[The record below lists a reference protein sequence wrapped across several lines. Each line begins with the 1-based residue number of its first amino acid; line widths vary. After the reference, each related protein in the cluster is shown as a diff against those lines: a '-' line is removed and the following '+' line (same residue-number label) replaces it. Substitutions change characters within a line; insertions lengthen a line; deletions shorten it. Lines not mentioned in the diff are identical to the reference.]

1 MGNDKTE
8 NNGAKSEKKSFLP
21 KKGYGLI
28 MLIMA
33 LVAAAFMVMLTLV
46 SAFPKEMTL
55 AFVAVLFVLLILVYI
70 LFMRKSKGLRIFG
83 LLLALIFLVVYGV
96 GTYYL
101 GSTYAAFSK
110 IGGSGDSRVST
121 DSTGQTKDIT
131 SEAFNI
137 YITGIDMWNNE
148 KGLDL
153 ERSDVNMI
161 VTVCP
166 QTRKILMTSI
176 PRDTYVKLHTAGQM
190 DKLTHTGVY
199 GVDETLN
206 TVEDWL
212 GVDLDYYVKCN
223 FSSVMKIIYAIGGI
237 DVYSPKAFKSSISD
251 YEYEE
256 GWNYMGGKEALYFAR
271 ERKAFNNEDDKRV
284 ENQQAVLK
292 AVLNKMMTSPS
303 LLTSYPELLDIAA
316 EDLETDMSSEDMQA
330 LVRMQLSDLGA
341 WDIEMQKITGEY
353 DMDYVA
359 SLTPDQKFQV
369 YRPDDKAVAECL
381 DKINEVMNPTQEE
394 IQTIE
399 EEKKKTNFIKFLKG
413 LKGGNDEAAESGEES
428 E

>member
-1 MGNDKTE
+1 MANENTE
-8 NNGAKSEKKSFLP
+8 SRKPAKSGFMP
-21 KKGYGLI
+21 AKGYGI
-28 MLIMA
+28 IILIMA

-46 SAFPKEMTL
+46 SAFPKEITM
-55 AFVAVLFVLLILVYI
+55 AFVGLLFVLLILVFFLFKRRRKGFRI
-70 LFMRKSKGLRIFG
+70 LG
-83 LLLALIFLVVYGV
+83 LLLAVMFLAVYGV

-101 GSTYAAFSK
+101 GSTYAAFNK
-110 IGGSGDSRVST
+110 IGGSGDARVGNES
-121 DSTGQTKDIT
+121 GADIT
-131 SEAFNI
+131 NEAFNI
-137 YITGIDMWNNE
+137 YITGIDQWNNE

-166 QTRKILMTSI
+166 QTRRILMTSI

-212 GVDLDYYVKCN
+212 GVNLDYYVKCN

-237 DVYSPKAFKSSISD
+237 EVYSPKAFKSSISD

-303 LLTSYPELLDIAA
+303 LLTSYPELLEIAA
-316 EDLETDMSSEDMQA
+316 EDLETNMSSDDMQA
-330 LVRMQLSDLGA
+330 LVRMQLADLGE

-359 SLTPDQKFQV
+359 SLTQEQKFQI
-369 YRPDDKAVAECL
+369 YRPDDAAVAECL
-381 DKINEVMNPTQEE
+381 DNIDRVMNPTPEE
-394 IQTIE
+394 LQAIE
-399 EEKKKTNFIKFLKG
+399 EEQKKSTFINFLRKI
-413 LKGGNDEAAESGEES
+413 KGGSSEET
-428 E
+428 EENE

>member
-1 MGNDKTE
+1 MGNEKTG
-8 NNGAKSEKKSFLP
+8 NNSAKSEKKSFLP
-21 KKGYGLI
+21 RKGYGFIL
-28 MLIMA
+28 LIMA

-46 SAFPKEMTL
+46 SAFPKEMTMT
-55 AFVAVLFVLLILVYI
+55 FVIVLFVLLLLVFF
-70 LFMRKSKGLRIFG
+70 LFKRRKKGLRILG
-83 LLLALIFLVVYGV
+83 LALALVFLVVYGV

-110 IGGSGDSRVST
+110 IGSSGDARVTT
-121 DSTGQTKDIT
+121 DDTAQAKDIT

-212 GVDLDYYVKCN
+212 GVDLNYYIKCN

-251 YEYEE
+251 YEYDE

-316 EDLETDMSSEDMQA
+316 EDLETNMSSDDMQA
-330 LVRMQLSDLGA
+330 LVRMQLADLGA

-359 SLTPDQKFQV
+359 SLTQDQKFQV

-381 DKINEVMNPTQEE
+381 DKIDEVMNPTQDE
-394 IQTIE
+394 IQKIQ

-413 LKGGNDEAAESGEES
+413 LKGGDEPAAEDS
-428 E
+428 EDN

>member
-1 MGNDKTE
+1 MANENTE
-8 NNGAKSEKKSFLP
+8 SRKPAKSGFMP
-21 KKGYGLI
+21 AKGYGI
-28 MLIMA
+28 IILIMA

-46 SAFPKEMTL
+46 SAFPKEITM
-55 AFVAVLFVLLILVYI
+55 AFVGLLFVLLILVFFLFKRRRKGFRI
-70 LFMRKSKGLRIFG
+70 LG
-83 LLLALIFLVVYGV
+83 LLLAVVFLVVYGV

-101 GSTYAAFSK
+101 GSTYAAFNK
-110 IGGSGDSRVST
+110 IGGSGDARVGNES
-121 DSTGQTKDIT
+121 GADIT
-131 SEAFNI
+131 NEAFNI
-137 YITGIDMWNNE
+137 YITGIDQWNNE

-176 PRDTYVKLHTAGQM
+176 PRDTYVRLHTAGQM

-212 GVDLDYYVKCN
+212 GVNLDYYVKCN

-237 DVYSPKAFKSSISD
+237 EVYSPKAFKSSISD

-303 LLTSYPELLDIAA
+303 LLTSYPELLEIAA
-316 EDLETDMSSEDMQA
+316 EDLETNMSSDDMQA
-330 LVRMQLSDLGA
+330 LVRMQLADLGE

-359 SLTPDQKFQV
+359 SLTQEQKFQV
-369 YRPDDKAVAECL
+369 YRPDDAAVAECL
-381 DKINEVMNPTQEE
+381 DNLDRVMNPTPEE
-394 IQTIE
+394 IQAIE
-399 EEKKKTNFIKFLKG
+399 EEQKKSNFINFLRKI
-413 LKGGNDEAAESGEES
+413 KGGSSEET
-428 E
+428 EENE

>member
-1 MGNDKTE
+1 MANENTE
-8 NNGAKSEKKSFLP
+8 SRKPAKSGFMP
-21 KKGYGLI
+21 AKGYGI
-28 MLIMA
+28 IILIMA

-46 SAFPKEMTL
+46 SAFPKEITM
-55 AFVAVLFVLLILVYI
+55 AFVGLLFVLLILVFFLFKRRKKGFRI
-70 LFMRKSKGLRIFG
+70 LG
-83 LLLALIFLVVYGV
+83 LLLAVVFLVVYGV

-101 GSTYAAFSK
+101 GSTYAAFNK
-110 IGGSGDSRVST
+110 IGGSGDARVGNES
-121 DSTGQTKDIT
+121 GADIT
-131 SEAFNI
+131 NEAFNI
-137 YITGIDMWNNE
+137 YITGIDQWNNE

-176 PRDTYVKLHTAGQM
+176 PRDTYVRLHTAGQM

-212 GVDLDYYVKCN
+212 GVNLDYYVKCN

-237 DVYSPKAFKSSISD
+237 EVYSPKAFKSSISD

-303 LLTSYPELLDIAA
+303 LLTSYPELLEIAA
-316 EDLETDMSSEDMQA
+316 EDLETNMSSDDMQA
-330 LVRMQLSDLGA
+330 LVRMQLADLGE

-359 SLTPDQKFQV
+359 SLTQEQKFQV
-369 YRPDDKAVAECL
+369 YRPDDAAVAECL
-381 DKINEVMNPTQEE
+381 DNIDRVMNPTPEE
-394 IQTIE
+394 LQAIE
-399 EEKKKTNFIKFLKG
+399 EEQKKSNFINFLRKI
-413 LKGGNDEAAESGEES
+413 KGGSSEET
-428 E
+428 EENE

>member
-1 MGNDKTE
+1 MANENTE
-8 NNGAKSEKKSFLP
+8 SRKPAKSGFMP
-21 KKGYGLI
+21 AKGYGI
-28 MLIMA
+28 IILIMA

-46 SAFPKEMTL
+46 SAFPKEITM
-55 AFVAVLFVLLILVYI
+55 AFVGLLFVLLILAFFLFKRRRKGFRI
-70 LFMRKSKGLRIFG
+70 LG
-83 LLLALIFLVVYGV
+83 LLLAVVFLVVYGV

-101 GSTYAAFSK
+101 GSTYAAFNK
-110 IGGSGDSRVST
+110 IGGSGDARVGNES
-121 DSTGQTKDIT
+121 GADIT
-131 SEAFNI
+131 NEAFNI
-137 YITGIDMWNNE
+137 YITGIDQWNNE

-176 PRDTYVKLHTAGQM
+176 PRDTYVRLHTAGQM

-212 GVDLDYYVKCN
+212 GVNLDYYVKCN

-237 DVYSPKAFKSSISD
+237 EVYSPKAFKSSISD

-303 LLTSYPELLDIAA
+303 LLTSYPELLEIAA
-316 EDLETDMSSEDMQA
+316 EDLETNMSSDDMQA
-330 LVRMQLSDLGA
+330 LVRMQLADLGE

-359 SLTPDQKFQV
+359 SLTQEQKFQV
-369 YRPDDKAVAECL
+369 YRPDDAAVAECL
-381 DKINEVMNPTQEE
+381 DNIDRVMNPTPEE
-394 IQTIE
+394 IQAIE
-399 EEKKKTNFIKFLKG
+399 EEQKKSNFINFLRKI
-413 LKGGNDEAAESGEES
+413 KGGSSEET
-428 E
+428 EENE

>member
-1 MGNDKTE
+1 MANENTE
-8 NNGAKSEKKSFLP
+8 SRKPAKSGFMP
-21 KKGYGLI
+21 AKGYGI
-28 MLIMA
+28 IILIMA

-46 SAFPKEMTL
+46 SAFPKEITM
-55 AFVAVLFVLLILVYI
+55 AFVGLLFVLLILVFFLFKRRKKGFRI
-70 LFMRKSKGLRIFG
+70 LG
-83 LLLALIFLVVYGV
+83 LLLAVVFLVVYGV

-101 GSTYAAFSK
+101 GSTYAAFNK
-110 IGGSGDSRVST
+110 IGGSGDARVGNES
-121 DSTGQTKDIT
+121 GADIT
-131 SEAFNI
+131 NEAFNI
-137 YITGIDMWNNE
+137 YITGIDQWNNE

-176 PRDTYVKLHTAGQM
+176 PRDTYVRLHTAGQM

-212 GVDLDYYVKCN
+212 GVNLDYYVKCN

-237 DVYSPKAFKSSISD
+237 EVYSPKAFKSSISD

-303 LLTSYPELLDIAA
+303 LLTSYPELLEIAA
-316 EDLETDMSSEDMQA
+316 EDLETNMSSDDMQA
-330 LVRMQLSDLGA
+330 LVRMQLADLGA

-359 SLTPDQKFQV
+359 SLTQEQKFQV
-369 YRPDDKAVAECL
+369 YRPDDAAVAECL
-381 DKINEVMNPTQEE
+381 DNIDRVMNPTPEE
-394 IQTIE
+394 LQAIE
-399 EEKKKTNFIKFLKG
+399 EEQKKSNFINFLRKI
-413 LKGGNDEAAESGEES
+413 KGGSSEET
-428 E
+428 EENE

>member
-83 LLLALIFLVVYGV
+83 LLLAVIFLVVYGV

-271 ERKAFNNEDDKRV
+271 ERKAFNNEDDKRIW
-284 ENQQAVLK
+284 AHG
-292 AVLNKMMTSPS
+292 
-303 LLTSYPELLDIAA
+303 I
-316 EDLETDMSSEDMQA
+316 
-330 LVRMQLSDLGA
+330 
-341 WDIEMQKITGEY
+341 
-353 DMDYVA
+353 
-359 SLTPDQKFQV
+359 
-369 YRPDDKAVAECL
+369 
-381 DKINEVMNPTQEE
+381 
-394 IQTIE
+394 
-399 EEKKKTNFIKFLKG
+399 
-413 LKGGNDEAAESGEES
+413 
-428 E
+428 

>member
-1 MGNDKTE
+1 MAKVKSPGSND
-8 NNGAKSEKKSFLP
+8 G
-21 KKGYGLI
+21 KKGILPVKGYAVIVL
-28 MLIMA
+28 LMA
-33 LVAAAFMVMLTLV
+33 LVAIAFMAMLTLV

-55 AFVAVLFVLLILVYI
+55 TFVGVLFALLIIVFLLFRSRKRGVRI
-70 LFMRKSKGLRIFG
+70 LGIF
-83 LLLALIFLVVYGV
+83 LALIFLAVYGV

-110 IGGSGDSRVST
+110 IGNSSQSERAAAEKGN
-121 DSTGQTKDIT
+121 DIT
-131 SEAFNI
+131 SKPFNF
-137 YITGIDMWNNE
+137 YITGIDMWASE

-161 VTVCP
+161 VTVSP

-212 GVDLDYYVKCN
+212 GVKLNYYVKCN
-223 FSSVMKIIYAIGGI
+223 FTSVMKIIYAIGGI
-237 DVYSPKAFKSSISD
+237 DVYSPKAFKSSISE
-251 YEYEE
+251 YEYDK

-316 EDLETDMSSEDMQA
+316 EDLETNMSSDDMQA
-330 LVRMQLSDLGA
+330 LVRMQLADLGA

-359 SLTPDQKFQV
+359 SLTQDQKFQV
-369 YRPDDKAVAECL
+369 YRPDEKSVAECVA
-381 DKINEVMNPTQEE
+381 KINEVMNPTEEE
-394 IQTIE
+394 IQKIE
-399 EEKKKTNFIKFLKG
+399 EEKKKTSFIKFLKG
-413 LKGGNDEAAESGEES
+413 IKDGDQAADGSEES
-428 E
+428 EEN

>member
-1 MGNDKTE
+1 MANENTE
-8 NNGAKSEKKSFLP
+8 SRKPAKSGFMP
-21 KKGYGLI
+21 AKGYGI
-28 MLIMA
+28 IILIMA

-46 SAFPKEMTL
+46 SAFPKEITM
-55 AFVAVLFVLLILVYI
+55 AFVGLLFVLLILVFFLFKRRRKGFRI
-70 LFMRKSKGLRIFG
+70 LG
-83 LLLALIFLVVYGV
+83 LLLAVVFLVVYGV

-101 GSTYAAFSK
+101 GSTYAAFNK
-110 IGGSGDSRVST
+110 IGGSGDARVGNES
-121 DSTGQTKDIT
+121 GADIT
-131 SEAFNI
+131 NEAFNI
-137 YITGIDMWNNE
+137 YITGIDQWNNE

-176 PRDTYVKLHTAGQM
+176 PRDTYVRLHTAGQM

-212 GVDLDYYVKCN
+212 GVNLDYYVKCN

-237 DVYSPKAFKSSISD
+237 EVYSPKAFKSSISD

-303 LLTSYPELLDIAA
+303 LLTSYPELLEIAA
-316 EDLETDMSSEDMQA
+316 EDLETNMSSDDMQA
-330 LVRMQLSDLGA
+330 LVRMQLADLGE

-359 SLTPDQKFQV
+359 SLTQEQKFQV
-369 YRPDDKAVAECL
+369 YRPDDAAVAECL
-381 DKINEVMNPTQEE
+381 DNIDRVMNPTPEE
-394 IQTIE
+394 LQAIE
-399 EEKKKTNFIKFLKG
+399 EEQKKSNFINFLRKI
-413 LKGGNDEAAESGEES
+413 KGGSSEET
-428 E
+428 EENE

>member
-1 MGNDKTE
+1 MANENTE
-8 NNGAKSEKKSFLP
+8 RRKPARSGFMPA
-21 KKGYGLI
+21 KGYGI
-28 MLIMA
+28 IILIMA
-33 LVAAAFMVMLTLV
+33 LVAAAFMGMMTLV
-46 SAFPKEMTL
+46 SAFPKEITM
-55 AFVAVLFVLLILVYI
+55 AFVGLLFVLLILVFFLFKRRKKGFRI
-70 LFMRKSKGLRIFG
+70 LG
-83 LLLALIFLVVYGV
+83 LLLAVVFLVVYGV

-101 GSTYAAFSK
+101 GSTYAAFNK
-110 IGGSGDSRVST
+110 IGGSGDARVGNES
-121 DSTGQTKDIT
+121 GADIT
-131 SEAFNI
+131 NEAFNI
-137 YITGIDMWNNE
+137 YITGIDQWNNE

-176 PRDTYVKLHTAGQM
+176 PRDTYVRLHTAGQM

-212 GVDLDYYVKCN
+212 GVNLDYYVKCN

-237 DVYSPKAFKSSISD
+237 EVYSPKAFKSSISD

-303 LLTSYPELLDIAA
+303 LLTSYPELLEIAA
-316 EDLETDMSSEDMQA
+316 EDLETNMSSDDMQA
-330 LVRMQLSDLGA
+330 LVRMQLADLGE

-359 SLTPDQKFQV
+359 SLTQEQKFQV
-369 YRPDDKAVAECL
+369 YRPDDAAVAECL
-381 DKINEVMNPTQEE
+381 DNIDRVMNPTPEE
-394 IQTIE
+394 IQAIE
-399 EEKKKTNFIKFLKG
+399 EEQKKSNFINFLRKI
-413 LKGGNDEAAESGEES
+413 KGGSSEET
-428 E
+428 EENE

>member
-1 MGNDKTE
+1 MANDNT
-8 NNGAKSEKKSFLP
+8 GSRKSGKAGFLP
-21 KKGYGLI
+21 EKGYGLI
-28 MLIMA
+28 ILIMA

-55 AFVAVLFVLLILVYI
+55 AFLVVLFVLLILVFF
-70 LFMRKSKGLRIFG
+70 LFKRRKKGLRILG
-83 LLLALIFLVVYGV
+83 LVLAVVFLVIYGV

-110 IGGSGDSRVST
+110 IGGSGDASVS
-121 DSTGQTKDIT
+121 DVSGKDIT
-131 SEAFNI
+131 SEAFNF

-206 TVEDWL
+206 TVQDWL
-212 GVDLDYYVKCN
+212 GVDLSYYVKCN

-237 DVYSPKAFKSSISD
+237 EVYSPKAFKSSISE

-303 LLTSYPELLDIAA
+303 LLTSYPELLEIAA
-316 EDLETDMSSEDMQA
+316 EDLETNMSSKDMQA
-330 LVRMQLSDLGA
+330 LVRMQLADLGE

-359 SLTPDQKFQV
+359 SLTQDQKFQV
-369 YRPDDKAVAECL
+369 YRPDSRSVAECL
-381 DKINEVMNPTQEE
+381 DNIDRVMNPTPEE
-394 IQTIE
+394 IREIE
-399 EEKKKTNFIKFLKG
+399 ENKKKNNFINFLRK
-413 LKGGNDEAAESGEES
+413 LRGGSGEES
-428 E
+428 DS

>member
-1 MGNDKTE
+1 MANENTE
-8 NNGAKSEKKSFLP
+8 SRKPAKSGFMP
-21 KKGYGLI
+21 AKGYGI
-28 MLIMA
+28 IILIMA

-46 SAFPKEMTL
+46 SAFPKEITM
-55 AFVAVLFVLLILVYI
+55 AFVGLLFVLLILVFFLFKRRKKGFRI
-70 LFMRKSKGLRIFG
+70 LG
-83 LLLALIFLVVYGV
+83 LLLAVVFLVVYGV

-101 GSTYAAFSK
+101 GSTYAAFNK
-110 IGGSGDSRVST
+110 IGGSGDARVGNES
-121 DSTGQTKDIT
+121 GADIT
-131 SEAFNI
+131 NEAFNI
-137 YITGIDMWNNE
+137 YITGIDQWNDE

-176 PRDTYVKLHTAGQM
+176 PRDTYVRLHTAGQM

-212 GVDLDYYVKCN
+212 GVNLDYYVKCN

-237 DVYSPKAFKSSISD
+237 EVYSPKAFKSSISD

-303 LLTSYPELLDIAA
+303 LLTSYPELLEIAA
-316 EDLETDMSSEDMQA
+316 EDLETNMSSDDMQA
-330 LVRMQLSDLGA
+330 LVRMQLADLGA

-359 SLTPDQKFQV
+359 SLTQEQKFQV
-369 YRPDDKAVAECL
+369 YRPDDAAVAECL
-381 DKINEVMNPTQEE
+381 DNIDRVMNPTPEE
-394 IQTIE
+394 LQAIE
-399 EEKKKTNFIKFLKG
+399 EEQKKSNFINFLRKI
-413 LKGGNDEAAESGEES
+413 KGGSSEET
-428 E
+428 EENE